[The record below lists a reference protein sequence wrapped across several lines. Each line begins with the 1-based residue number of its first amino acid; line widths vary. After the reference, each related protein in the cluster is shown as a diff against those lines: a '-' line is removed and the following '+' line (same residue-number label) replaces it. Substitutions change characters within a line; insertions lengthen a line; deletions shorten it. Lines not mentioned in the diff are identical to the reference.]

1 MPILVPDPAN
11 SDGELKMAGIIQVIN
26 KNGPEGV
33 HFTDRDV
40 KVLEKFCN
48 AIGPAVDKCQSS
60 ELTGENLRKA
70 LHSLR
75 KQMLSMRASRKAVRL
90 VAPKEHLERLVDE
103 AVSTA
108 QSLLQA
114 DRSAL
119 WFVDQSRGELWTKF
133 ASQIAP
139 IRIGIATGIVGAV
152 ASTKADAGDVV
163 NVADA
168 YADPRFN
175 QDIDKATGY
184 TTRSVLSAAVR
195 STTGELV
202 AVIQVINK
210 KKEPAAAAE
219 AKKEEEGQ
227 KADDK
232 FDVFTDT
239 DVQQLGE
246 YCKQLGPAV
255 EHILELDM
263 AREVP
268 ASALKTLTLEVA
280 AMKAQLFNT
289 YEGLFL
295 QGNRTACELLNGDR
309 ATVWMVDA
317 ATNELFSKVADG
329 VPVIRI
335 PNSES
340 SVVGW
345 CVSKGELVNVPDA
358 YADSRFNKDVDA
370 KTGYKTDTILCCP
383 VRNEIGVVIGAVQVI
398 NKLVATAGAA
408 GKKHFTDFDEV
419 ILESLCQHMRLA
431 FENCISGDGGDGG
444 DGGDS
449 AGGGR
454 DVSNNGD
461 GSGGD
466 SSSKESGSDYVVN
479 MRLST
484 EALLRFELAHTDV
497 KRANS
502 SNQVLA
508 HDVDI
513 SSDSGSNLSST
524 DSSGVDSS
532 LINLSDQGASKDTIL
547 TFDSQ
552 GRPSSSNLAAGGAAG
567 KKGVVRGATGDA
579 VDNLLVQPG
588 DVLEELPRRRC
599 RCCCCWLPC
608 CWFCSRWVDKL
619 HEWAKTEILHLTK
632 KPIVY
637 FTKDDSPEELN
648 TAIRYM
654 LANEQ
659 RRWIKFVRVF
669 PDDAS
674 LPEDI
679 PSVYRFLEYAYPE
692 ILIQYTA
699 MVGSFGPPAIRAFS
713 YHMHVPTTFMFMGS
727 FSDKFEFSFTELG
740 GLRLITDNF
749 VSTVAPTEIVEKR
762 VDKRAARF
770 NALLT
775 RMEEE
780 VASKGTVGAGTKNNG
795 GGSDAEEGEDIIQ
808 IGHHTSWVAGGE
820 STLTKLEAKKIQLE
834 LAKRNIGGHS
844 KK

>member
-1 MPILVPDPAN
+1 M
-11 SDGELKMAGIIQVIN
+11 Q
-26 KNGPEGV
+26 
-33 HFTDRDV
+33 
-40 KVLEKFCN
+40 
-48 AIGPAVDKCQSS
+48 
-60 ELTGENLRKA
+60 
-70 LHSLR
+70 
-75 KQMLSMRASRKAVRL
+75 ASRKAVRL

-108 QSLLQA
+108 QSLLKA

-119 WFVDQSRGELWTKF
+119 WFVDQPRGELWTKY

-139 IRIGIATGIVGAV
+139 IRIGISEGIVGAV
-152 ASTKADAGDVV
+152 ASTSTDTGDIINVV
-163 NVADA
+163 DA

-175 QDIDKATGY
+175 QDVDKATGY
-184 TTRSVLSAAVR
+184 TTRSILSAAVR

-210 KKEPAAAAE
+210 KKEVDEQEE
-219 AKKEEEGQ
+219 AKKEQGK
-227 KADDK
+227 KADVK
-232 FDVFTDT
+232 FDAFSDA

-255 EHILELDM
+255 EHILELDT

-280 AMKAQLFNT
+280 AMKAQLFTT

-317 ATNELFSKVADG
+317 AKNELFSKVADG

-345 CVSKGELVNVPDA
+345 CVSRGELVNVPDA
-358 YADSRFNKDVDA
+358 YADSRFNKNVDA

-383 VRNEIGVVIGAVQVI
+383 VRNETGVVIGAVQVI
-398 NKLVATAGAA
+398 NKLVATAGAG

-431 FENCISGDGGDGG
+431 FENCISGDEGGAGIG
-444 DGGDS
+444 SGMGDS
-449 AGGGR
+449 GDDPNA
-454 DVSNNGD
+454 NGS
-461 GSGGD
+461 SGG
-466 SSSKESGSDYVVN
+466 SKETSRDYVDN

-484 EALLRFELAHTDV
+484 EALLRFELAHTDI

-502 SNQVLA
+502 SIVVPA
-508 HDVDI
+508 DGGGG
-513 SSDSGSNLSST
+513 SSDSSSNLSSA
-524 DSSGVDSS
+524 DGSGADSS
-532 LINLSDQGASKDTIL
+532 LINLSDQGASKDSIL
-547 TFDSQ
+547 TFDSN
-552 GRPSSSNLAAGGAAG
+552 GMSSSSDLATRGAAG
-567 KKGVVRGATGDA
+567 KRGGRDA
-579 VDNLLVQPG
+579 AAKHAADGLLVQPG
-588 DVLEELPRRRC
+588 DVMEALPRRRC

-749 VSTVAPTEIVEKR
+749 VSTVVPTEIVEKR

-770 NALLT
+770 NALLA
-775 RMEEE
+775 RMEKE
-780 VASKGTVGAGTKNNG
+780 VASKGTLGAGTKNKDG
-795 GGSDAEEGEDIIQ
+795 DDDEDEEDIIQ

-834 LAKRNIGGHS
+834 LAKRNIGGHGS
-844 KK
+844 KT